1 MLRRLGVAP
10 DLVGGHSIGEWSATV
25 SVGMSAPSAAE
36 ALITSVDLG
45 AVELPQVDFAAIV
58 AGADE
63 VIAALDGL
71 AGDRSRTTTAPASR

>member
-1 MLRRLGVAP
+1 M
-10 DLVGGHSIGEWSATV
+10 GGHSIGEWSATV
-25 SVGMSAPSAAE
+25 SAGMSAPADAE

-63 VIAALDGL
+63 VVAALGGL
-71 AGDRSRTTTAPASR
+71 AGVEVSHDNCRASR